1 VTAAIAESVI
11 SKQIA
16 ESCWSGFPTIAKTQA
31 DELEPKLT
39 RNGYDVRDLA
49 EQFHA
54 KTAELTTALRLKP
67 LPSISFHPNA
77 FAKRLVEKRATKAV
91 VPNRENSTLTA

>member
-11 SKQIA
+11 SKQI
-16 ESCWSGFPTIAKTQA
+16 

-39 RNGYDVRDLA
+39 RNGYDVRGLA

-54 KTAELTTALRLKP
+54 KTAELKTGLRLKP
-67 LPSISFHPNA
+67 LPSISFHPNT

-91 VPNRENSTLTA
+91 VTNRENSTLTA